1 MRSIYIIENPL
12 MDYVMHESYD
22 WLAAFGA
29 KAGTMQLVEHELF
42 LRIVSASKEH
52 HVIPGGSGSNTARG
66 LAMLYG
72 PSGEEGPRARIAY
85 SGGIGADRPGQE
97 FASVLESLGIETR
110 LALKEGHTGV
120 SAIVVTPDHERTMF
134 TSLGA
139 CRDYSAG
146 DLRLDLLRECRYF
159 YSTGYMWDTA
169 PQERALKRAVEE
181 ARAYGVRVCFDLADP
196 FVVDRYSE
204 RLVRWISGKVD
215 VLFANRRELS
225 RMTGRDGPDEEIASH
240 AATRPAP
247 ATPSPRASSTASWRS
262 GASSSAAASAT
273 ASRAASSRWTGSN
286 SSASTGRRFSRSYS
300 FQGKIIPFS
309 VRLPTSSLSSSRM
322 SIQGTLRRSAPG
334 FASVQSYF
342 RSKKRRA
349 TSRASAIPA
358 GPGRRKARGK
368 ETTRVAVL

>member
-225 RMTGRDGPDEEIASH
+225 RMTGRDGPDEEIARLASGLAPVVAMKVGAEGCIVAGEGAVLRVPGESVACRDTTGAGDSF
-240 AATRPAP
+240 AAGFIYGLMEE
-247 ATPSPRASSTASWRS
+247 RS
-262 GASSSAAASAT
+262 LVECGRLGNRI
-273 ASRAASSRWTGSN
+273 ASR
-286 SSASTGRRFSRSYS
+286 
-300 FQGKIIPFS
+300 I
-309 VRLPTSSLSSSRM
+309 
-322 SIQGTLRRSAPG
+322 
-334 FASVQSYF
+334 
-342 RSKKRRA
+342 
-349 TSRASAIPA
+349 
-358 GPGRRKARGK
+358 
-368 ETTRVAVL
+368 VAVDGVQFERLDREEILSVLFLPGEDHTL